1 MVFNNFREDAKFV
14 ALFLEN
20 LLTTTKFDMVL
31 MLLTKKEKKGI
42 FYQFMNFLIGFVEI
56 QELVQELEGAD
67 GELSKLIVKFKKALK

>member
-1 MVFNNFREDAKFV
+1 MESSKIENHLKKIKIFNKFREDAKFV

-42 FYQFMNFLIGFVEI
+42 FDNLIHFLIGGVRNSRI
-56 QELVQELEGAD
+56 GSRVGRC
-67 GELSKLIVKFKKALK
+67 G

>member
-1 MVFNNFREDAKFV
+1 MESSKIENNLKKIIFLIIFRDDAKFV

-42 FYQFMNFLIGFVEI
+42 FDWFIRFLIGGI
-56 QELVQELEGAD
+56 RNTRIGPR
-67 GELSKLIVKFKKALK
+67 GGSCG

>member
-1 MVFNNFREDAKFV
+1 MESSKIENHLKKINIFHDFREDAKFV

-42 FYQFMNFLIGFVEI
+42 FDKFIHFLIGVVRNTRI
-56 QELVQELEGAD
+56 GPRVGSC
-67 GELSKLIVKFKKALK
+67 G